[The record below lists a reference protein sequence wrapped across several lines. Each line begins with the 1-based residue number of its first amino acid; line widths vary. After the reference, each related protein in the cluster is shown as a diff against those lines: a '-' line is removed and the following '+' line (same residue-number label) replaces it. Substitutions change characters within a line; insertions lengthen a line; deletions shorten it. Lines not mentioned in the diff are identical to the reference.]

1 MKQEIYVGKFKY
13 NNDNGYNINIHLEF
27 LNIDNNKQGYIN
39 LDAVF
44 KSDNNINSFIN
55 EEYNGIPFDSDDE
68 QFIFFEIFDTD
79 KFLDT
84 EIKSKIFIKLKDIK
98 NNKMNVLFELNDK
111 LIKIKFDDYLNIKF
125 N

>member
-39 LDAVF
+39 LDAGF